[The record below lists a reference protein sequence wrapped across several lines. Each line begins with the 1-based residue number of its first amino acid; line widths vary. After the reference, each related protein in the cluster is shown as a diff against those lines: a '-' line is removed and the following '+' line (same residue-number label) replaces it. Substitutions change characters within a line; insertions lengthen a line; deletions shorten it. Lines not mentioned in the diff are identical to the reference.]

1 MDGRITLS
9 SESSA
14 WHGYITWTSTQD
26 VESNSSTVI
35 ANLYAYKTDGYTTGG
50 NGAGFNGTLS
60 VGDYNRSFSYT
71 NEYND
76 SGGTGVL
83 HATLTVTIPHD
94 TNSGVGQAKIS
105 GSITGPSGTSLS
117 GKTLSGSQT
126 VGLGTIARASTISL
140 DKDRV
145 EMVDGKLIIAINRKS
160 TTATHN
166 LYYWDGA
173 VVKNW
178 VLIVS
183 GVENSYSWD
192 VPDICHI
199 IQGAEGG
206 TWIKCDTYIG
216 GNLIGSDTT
225 TVTLVCPNDIS
236 LSVEGGTMSMGTA
249 KTIKCVR
256 KSSNYTINLFLRFTD
271 EWTLIAQGKID
282 SFTYTPD
289 YELAKKIKNKIS
301 QTTTLFCR
309 FYNYND
315 VIGTKSITVNI
326 TVPDNEVTKP
336 SFDSSGLSLM
346 PKSSFEGELGNAFI
360 RGKTGLQAS
369 FTASSEYSDI
379 AKCEITVGS
388 TKAAGNPA
396 VISTLNADGNVTVTA
411 KVTDTRGYATTIQTT
426 IYVIPYSTPKI
437 TPCSGQSDIVCERA
451 KATGELNAGGTYL
464 AIKAGKSFSSII
476 VNGTEQNACTLRY
489 RYKVSGADAYN
500 DWVTLISGTDTTTEV
515 SVLASGV
522 VESTTTSYDVELEA
536 VDTLNGTHTLHFQ
549 IMTGHISFVL
559 YDGEDGA
566 GFGKYPEAPHVVDIA
581 SHMTLLV
588 RGKLI
593 VVDNGW
599 TMLPL
604 SDKVK
609 ESTVET
615 GRIMGAGYRVE
626 NGNHVFVA
634 FNCAF
639 DWKKGAYIPVTSV
652 PIPEQYRP
660 PRRLRSVAFAQYYYC
675 RVAVSAADGLI
686 YIEYIG
692 ADELAV
698 TWIDGYL
705 DYWI

>member
-1 MDGRITLS
+1 MNGRITLS
-9 SESSA
+9 SESGA

-26 VESNSSTVI
+26 VASNSSTVI

-50 NGAGFNGTLS
+50 NGAGFNGTLI
-60 VGDYNRSFSYT
+60 VGDNTRSFSYT

-94 TNSGVGQAKIS
+94 ANSGVGQVNIS
-105 GSITGPSGTSLS
+105 GKITGPSDTSLRN
-117 GKTLSGSQT
+117 KTLSGSQT
-126 VGLGTIARASTISL
+126 VDLGTIARASTISL

-145 EMVDGKLIIAINRKS
+145 EMVDGKLIIAIDRKS
-160 TTATHN
+160 TAATHN
-166 LYYWDGA
+166 LFYWDG
-173 VVKNW
+173 VVVRNW
-178 VLIVS
+178 ILIAS
-183 GVENSYSWD
+183 GVESSYSWD

-199 IQGAEGG
+199 IQDTEGG

-216 GNLIGSDTT
+216 GNLIGSNTT
-225 TVTLVCPNDIS
+225 TVTLVCPDATVP
-236 LSVEGGTMSMGTA
+236 SVEGNTMTMGTA
-249 KTIKCVR
+249 KTISCGR
-256 KSSNYTINLFLRFTD
+256 KSSNYTMYLFLWFVD

-282 SFTYTPD
+282 SFTYTPG
-289 YELAKKIKNKIS
+289 YELAKKIKNMTEK
-301 QTTTLFCR
+301 TATLLCR
-309 FYNYND
+309 TYNYNEK
-315 VIGTKSITVNI
+315 VGENSITINI

-336 SFDSSGLSLM
+336 AFDSSGLILT

-360 RGKTGLQAS
+360 RGRTGLQAS
-369 FTASSEYSDI
+369 FTALSEYSDI

-388 TKAAGNPA
+388 AKATGNPA
-396 VISTLNADGNVTVTA
+396 VISTLNTDGNVTVTA
-411 KVTDTRGYATTIQTT
+411 KVTDARGYATTVQTT

-437 TPCSGQSDIVCERA
+437 TPCSGQPDIVCERA
-451 KATGELNAGGTYL
+451 KATGELNASGTYL

-476 VNGTEQNACTLRY
+476 VNGVEQNACTLRY

-500 DWVTLISGTDTTTEV
+500 GWVTLISSTDTTTEV
-515 SVLASGV
+515 SVLASGI

-536 VDTLNGTHTLHFQ
+536 VDNLNGTHTLHFQ

-593 VVDNGW
+593 VADSGW
-599 TMLPL
+599 TMLSL

-639 DWKKGAYIPVTSV
+639 DWKKGTYIPVTSA

-660 PRRLRSVAFAQYYYC
+660 PRRLRNVVFAQYYYC

-686 YIEYIG
+686 YVEYIG
-692 ADELAV
+692 ADDLAV